1 MSQKKIVL
9 LTKRRSKMYKTGW
22 KEYIT
27 EVKLSLREIERELG
41 EFLPDVDIRATWH
54 ENLTAELKNI
64 IRRSAE
70 LL

>member
-1 MSQKKIVL
+1 
-9 LTKRRSKMYKTGW
+9 MYKTGW

-27 EVKLSLREIERELG
+27 EVKLSLREIERELDV
-41 EFLPDVDIRATWH
+41 FLPDVDIRATWH